1 MPVNDKKRA
10 YGSKLVEYIETY
22 KAIFIVGVDNVG
34 SRQMQQIRFSLRGQ
48 DAAVLM
54 GKNTTIRKVI
64 KDFLKKNPGHPIESL
79 LPLISLNVGL
89 IFTNA
94 DLKKIRDLVLT
105 NKVPAPARVGAIAP
119 TSVDVPPGPTGCDP
133 GQTSWFQALNIP
145 TKINKGQIEIVSMV
159 KLVKEGTKVTDSQAA
174 LLQKLNIKP
183 FSYGLVVQSVYD
195 AGAIY
200 PPEVLDTGD
209 SELLAKFSAGVATFA
224 ALSFGLALPNKATLV
239 HSVNNAYKSLLAV
252 AIAVPDAKFP
262 RADAFIAFLANP
274 GAFASAAPAAAAAGG
289 GEAKK
294 EAVEEKPKEEEKE
307 ADMGG
312 AGGLFGDDE
321 W

>member
-1 MPVNDKKRA
+1 MVAGGGRPRPVPRA
-10 YGSKLVEYIETY
+10 PLLHPPPP
-22 KAIFIVGVDNVG
+22 FP
-34 SRQMQQIRFSLRGQ
+34 SLC
-48 DAAVLM
+48 
-54 GKNTTIRKVI
+54 
-64 KDFLKKNPGHPIESL
+64 S
-79 LPLISLNVGL
+79 
-89 IFTNA
+89 NA